1 MNLTINWIRFT
12 IPENEMEEFLEQ
24 ISDNT
29 DGNVNI
35 TDVKLDESELKAIK
49 ESLEEEELCDC
60 ERVIEHMNKWDR
72 KSVV

>member
-1 MNLTINWIRFT
+1 
-12 IPENEMEEFLEQ
+12 MEEFLEQ

-29 DGNVNI
+29 DGNVTI

-60 ERVIEHMNKWDR
+60 ERVIEHMDKWR
-72 KSVV
+72 KEHQDVYKN